1 MTQNYTSQN
10 ISRQAL
16 RKKSPQIVVAIIG
29 ALGIIVVA
37 IINKCSMPNPPTP
50 VPTSPPSTQTPLSTI
65 TLRPGTGFIFA
76 SEKMVDGCVADRDI
90 CWNGKGL
97 VPNHDVDNRIYTL
110 GSIPSL
116 EGVAVDKG
124 KFAYG
129 QFPVTAGEGFVI
141 EINRQGRQDYALLHI
156 LSVHPVSTTTDP
168 EIAFEWLYPYGQ

>member
-1 MTQNYTSQN
+1 MLHAQPTYPGSDFATKYTN
-10 ISRQAL
+10 A
-16 RKKSPQIVVAIIG
+16 
-29 ALGIIVVA
+29 
-37 IINKCSMPNPPTP
+37 
-50 VPTSPPSTQTPLSTI
+50 
-65 TLRPGTGFIFA
+65 FIYDYFATRNRFHFA

-129 QFPVTAGEGFVI
+129 QFPVTGWGGFCY
-141 EINRQGRQDYALLHI
+141 RD
-156 LSVHPVSTTTDP
+156 
-168 EIAFEWLYPYGQ
+168 